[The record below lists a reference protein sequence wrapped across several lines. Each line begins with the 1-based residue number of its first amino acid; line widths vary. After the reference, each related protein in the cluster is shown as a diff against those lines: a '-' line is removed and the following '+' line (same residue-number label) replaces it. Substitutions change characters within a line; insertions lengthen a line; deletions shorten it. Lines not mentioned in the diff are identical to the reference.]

1 MPTFEWQ
8 ERFGRDLARL
18 SDDERAAFKEAVIHF
33 VEDLRRGEGFRAGL
47 RVKTIQGRSGVWEM
61 TWAGDGRATFSYGP
75 ARIAGQA
82 HIIWR
87 RIGGHAI
94 FKDA

>member
-1 MPTFEWQ
+1 VPTFEWQ

-18 SDDERAAFKEAVIHF
+18 SAEQRAAFREAVDHF
-33 VEDLRRGEGFRAGL
+33 IEDLRRGNGFRAGL
-47 RVKTIQGRSGVWEM
+47 RVKAIQGESGVWEM
-61 TWAGDGRATFSYGP
+61 TWAGDGRATFSYGRV
-75 ARIAGQA
+75 RIAGQA

-87 RIGGHAI
+87 RVGTHAI